1 VVGLADAVGVLVPLA
16 LLLGFGVVV
25 VVLACVLAMAALP
38 LAVFEPPC
46 SWLSLHPARPEQ
58 ASRVKANAA

>member
-25 VVLACVLAMAALP
+25 AGCCFI
-38 LAVFEPPC
+38 FE
-46 SWLSLHPARPEQ
+46 
-58 ASRVKANAA
+58 